1 MSHDQVFIG
10 RQPILDRHQRIAAY
24 ELLFRQSADAKT
36 AVFDDQLTAATRVI
50 VNTFASI
57 GVGSVLGRL
66 NGFVNVTQELFHS
79 ESVEALPP
87 DRVVIE
93 LLETIEPDEAVVA
106 RCREL
111 RGRGYKLALDDYV
124 ADDPRA
130 SLVELVDYVKVDV
143 LAVADEQLP
152 RVVSMLQRQGLR
164 LLAEKVEDT
173 DMFERCRDLGFD
185 LFQGFYFARPTVVT
199 GKPADPARSVI
210 LRLLQQLSAD
220 AEVDE
225 LSQSFKQN
233 ADLGL
238 NLLRL
243 VNSAAMGRKHKVA
256 TVSEA
261 VAYLGRRQLRR
272 WLTLLLFAGTD
283 GLGGGALLQTA
294 AVRGRLMEL
303 LFAARGESD
312 RELQDRAFLVG
323 MLSLVDALLGVPKEV
338 LLGDLNLEDSI
349 YEAIVEGKGPL
360 GSLLDVVARVEVL
373 EVGGLPEVLEREGI
387 SVEMLRQAQ
396 LEAYAWI
403 HSLDEEAEDAD

>member
-1 MSHDQVFIG
+1 MSQDQVFIG

-24 ELLFRQSADAKT
+24 ELLFRQSAEAKT
-36 AVFDDQLTAATRVI
+36 AVFDDQLTAASRVI
-50 VNTFASI
+50 VNTFATI
-57 GVGSVLGRL
+57 GVGPVLGRMD
-66 NGFVNVTQELFHS
+66 GFVNVTQELFHG
-79 ESVEALPP
+79 ESVEALPS

-93 LLETIEPDEAVVA
+93 LLENIAPDDRVVA

-111 RGRGYKLALDDYV
+111 RQRGYKLALDDYV
-124 ADDPRA
+124 FDDPRA
-130 SLVELVDYVKVDV
+130 PLVELVDYVKVDV
-143 LAVADEQLP
+143 LAVPDVRLP
-152 RVVSMLQRQGLR
+152 RLVARLQRHGLR

-185 LFQGFYFARPTVVT
+185 LFQGFYFARPTIVT
-199 GKPADPARSVI
+199 GKPVDPARSVV

-225 LSQSFKQN
+225 LSESFKQN

-243 VNSAAMGRKHKVA
+243 VNSAAMARKHKIA
-256 TVSEA
+256 TVNEA

-283 GLGGGALLQTA
+283 GLGGGALLATA

-303 LFAARGESD
+303 LVQARGEAD

-338 LLGDLNLEDSI
+338 LLADLNLEESI
-349 YEAIVEGKGPL
+349 QDAIVEGKGVL
-360 GSLLDVVARVEVL
+360 GSLLEVVAKVEVL
-373 EVGGLPEVLEREGI
+373 EVGGLAELLAREGI
-387 SVEMLRQAQ
+387 SVETLRQAQ
-396 LEAYAWI
+396 LEAYAWME
-403 HSLDEEAEDAD
+403 SLDEEREAA